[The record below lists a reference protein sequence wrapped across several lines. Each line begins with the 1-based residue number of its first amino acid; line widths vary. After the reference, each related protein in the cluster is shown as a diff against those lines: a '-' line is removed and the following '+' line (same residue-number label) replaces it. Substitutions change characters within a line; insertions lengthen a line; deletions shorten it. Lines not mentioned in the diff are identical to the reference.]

1 MRHMNKKQKVLPK
14 LKPIKG
20 LRLKDVND
28 LLTDEQREQLQ
39 KDLSKMAKNRRLIR
53 TDDLW
58 FS

>member
-28 LLTDEQREQLQ
+28 LLTDEQREQLTEG
-39 KDLSKMAKNRRLIR
+39 S
-53 TDDLW
+53 
-58 FS
+58 